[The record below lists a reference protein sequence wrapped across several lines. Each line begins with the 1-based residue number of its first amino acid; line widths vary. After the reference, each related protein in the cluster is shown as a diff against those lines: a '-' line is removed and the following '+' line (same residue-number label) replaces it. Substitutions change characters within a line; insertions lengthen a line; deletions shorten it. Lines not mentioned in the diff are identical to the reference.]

1 MPVDTAASV
10 QLDAGANDP
19 VPLEV
24 NLTLPVGVV
33 AVPVAVSVTVAL
45 QELATPTATLAG
57 LQLMTVEVLRRT
69 NTVTDISPLLDAWF
83 ASPA

>member
-1 MPVDTAASV
+1 MQVATVVDSVASV

-24 NLTLPVGVV
+24 NLTVPVGVV
-33 AVPVAVSVTVAL
+33 GVPVAVSVTVAL
-45 QELATPTATLAG
+45 QELAAPTATLAG

-69 NTVTDISPLLDAWF
+69 NTVTDVFPLLKV
-83 ASPA
+83 